1 MLTLAFALMLAA
13 APAAGKAA
21 PPPAADPH
29 AGHGHAGHD
38 HGHDHGDKD
47 EPPLDDKAKAV
58 LALSDKMA
66 AMTRENIAA
75 YGDMLKTARDAREE
89 KECAP
94 AAKAIAARA
103 KKNEAEF
110 SRLRAESDAARK
122 KMEPADQQSAAGR
135 ALLVLTEDL
144 KGFRSRRSEGEASI
158 GAFKGRCPKQGAEVE
173 KAFVAL
179 RKKIMP

>member
-13 APAAGKAA
+13 APAARPAT
-21 PPPAADPH
+21 PPAADPH

-38 HGHDHGDKD
+38 HGHDHGPKD

-58 LALSDKMA
+58 LALSEKMA
-66 AMTRENIAA
+66 AMTRENLAA
-75 YGDMLKTARDAREE
+75 YAEMLQTARDAREE
-89 KECAP
+89 KACAP

-103 KKNEAEF
+103 KKSEAAF
-110 SRLRAESDAARK
+110 AKLRAESDAARK

-135 ALLVLTEDL
+135 ALLVISEELR
-144 KGFRSRRSEGEASI
+144 GFRGRRSESEASI

-173 KAFVAL
+173 KAFTAL